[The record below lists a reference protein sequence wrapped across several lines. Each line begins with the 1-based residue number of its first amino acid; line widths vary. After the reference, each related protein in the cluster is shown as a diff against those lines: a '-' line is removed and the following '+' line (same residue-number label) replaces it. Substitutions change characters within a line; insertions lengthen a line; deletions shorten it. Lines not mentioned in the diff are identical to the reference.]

1 MVWTILQNEGRT
13 RRKEKYEH
21 KKNIYI
27 CPTCLLFKAS
37 PEVGDYGSRSP
48 NSYKGSASFQLFL
61 NAETIQIDL
70 NSQFDNACRCPSRR
84 AQLTTSSDFEQRLL
98 NELEVGSLCKRPAQ
112 YYAKPYFVIRIV
124 QAFFA
129 EAYFWTPTSVNLPA
143 QSLGWYKN

>member
-37 PEVGDYGSRSP
+37 PE
-48 NSYKGSASFQLFL
+48 LFL